1 MDDEPTDAVP
11 GDEQPS
17 RKRGAYAKGVRRR
30 QEILDRA
37 LEIFS
42 ERGYDGTSLRAI
54 GEAIGVTH
62 AALLH
67 YFPSKEA
74 LLIEVL
80 RERDERS
87 SRVTD
92 VAPGLPGLI
101 RGAEHNATVPGL
113 IALYTSM
120 AGTSADVGND
130 DARAYFTER
139 FARLRASLAAELAG
153 VDGRTPDE
161 VDEKLASLIIAAS
174 DGLQMQW
181 LLDDRV
187 DIAGTLELLQRLMQG
202 SPGR

>member
-11 GDEQPS
+11 ADEQPS

-80 RERDERS
+80 RERDARS

-92 VAPGLPGLI
+92 APGLPGLI
-101 RGAEHNATVPGL
+101 LGAEHNATVPGL
-113 IALYTSM
+113 IALYTSL
-120 AGTSADVGND
+120 AGTSADAGND
-130 DARAYFTER
+130 EARAYFTER
-139 FARLRASLAAELAG
+139 FARLRGSLAAELA
-153 VDGRTPDE
+153 DAEGRAADAMDE
-161 VDEKLASLIIAAS
+161 RLASLIIAAS

-187 DIAGTLELLQRLMQG
+187 DIAGTLELLQRLMEG
-202 SPGR
+202 SRGR